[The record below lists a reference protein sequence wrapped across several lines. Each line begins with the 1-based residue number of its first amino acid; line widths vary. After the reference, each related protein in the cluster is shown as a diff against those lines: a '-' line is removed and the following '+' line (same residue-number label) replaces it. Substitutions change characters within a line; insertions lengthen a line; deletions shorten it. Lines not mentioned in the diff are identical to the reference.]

1 VRFNLREYRAE
12 DFETLHEIDR
22 VCFDPSIAYSRRELR
37 EFITFPGADC
47 LVAEKLSNGPAG
59 IVGFIVTLRQR
70 RQGYIATIDV
80 LPDYRRHD
88 VGTALLAEAEKRIAT
103 HDVGEVSLETAT
115 ENASAI
121 AFWQKHGY
129 RKRGVKTG
137 YYPGGRDAFS
147 MVKVLP
153 PPVQKRK
160 ARS

>member
-1 VRFNLREYRAE
+1 VRFDLREYRAE
-12 DFETLHEIDR
+12 DFEALHQIDR
-22 VCFDPSIAYSRRELR
+22 VCFDSSIAYSRHELR
-37 EFITFPGADC
+37 EFITCPGADC
-47 LVAEKLSNGPAG
+47 LVAEDLAKRAEE
-59 IVGFIVTLRQR
+59 IVGFIITLRQR
-70 RQGYIATIDV
+70 QHGYIATIDV
-80 LPDYRRHD
+80 LPDCRRHD

-103 HDVGEVSLETAT
+103 HGVRQVSLETAT

-129 RKRGVKTG
+129 RTRGVKTG

-153 PPVQKRK
+153 PAQKRK